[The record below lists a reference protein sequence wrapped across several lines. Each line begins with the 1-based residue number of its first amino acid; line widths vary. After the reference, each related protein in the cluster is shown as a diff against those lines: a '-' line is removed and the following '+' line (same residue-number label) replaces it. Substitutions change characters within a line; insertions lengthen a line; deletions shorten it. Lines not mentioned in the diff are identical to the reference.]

1 MAEAEIYQS
10 QVLTRTFQIFDI
22 LANESSGLGVTT
34 LATKLGL
41 HKSSAHRLIMV
52 LEANRFVE
60 KNGSTG
66 KYQLG
71 SRILEL
77 GLSALS
83 RLDIYEVARPHLRR
97 LVADSGETAHIGV
110 MRDNEITSIVNVRSS
125 RALHAPSEVGT
136 RHAAHCSALGKAI
149 LAFGPMEDVERFLR
163 DRTLEGFTR
172 NTITSPSMFI
182 REIESVRSNGYA
194 LDDEEREEG
203 LRCIGAPV
211 RDSTGEVIAAVSVA
225 GPVFR
230 ITRDRIDA
238 LAGVVMGSAGQ
249 ISASLGYR
257 PKTQVQGT
265 ETSASSEPITEGQAA
280 V

>member
-1 MAEAEIYQS
+1 MRKRGRRVVS
-10 QVLTRTFQIFDI
+10 V
-22 LANESSGLGVTT
+22 
-34 LATKLGL
+34 
-41 HKSSAHRLIMV
+41 
-52 LEANRFVE
+52 VE
-60 KNGSTG
+60 
-66 KYQLG
+66 
-71 SRILEL
+71 
-77 GLSALS
+77 
-83 RLDIYEVARPHLRR
+83 
-97 LVADSGETAHIGV
+97 
-110 MRDNEITSIVNVRSS
+110 
-125 RALHAPSEVGT
+125 
-136 RHAAHCSALGKAI
+136 
-149 LAFGPMEDVERFLR
+149 
-163 DRTLEGFTR
+163 
-172 NTITSPSMFI
+172 TITSPSMFI

-265 ETSASSEPITEGQAA
+265 ETSASSEPITERQAA